1 MQVIKGTVGENA
13 ANAQSDAALVQAI
26 LVKTFR
32 PPAPG
37 QPGGPYLAGY
47 DGVWGDASSR
57 ALRAFQNDNVFV
69 SAAGNQSLANPNA
82 TPGQVKA
89 LDATWNKLLA
99 KVPPGFA
106 NMRVLPGEKIV
117 YVEAT
122 AEEVQSRVGDA
133 NGLTFQATFKN
144 KVITCINQ
152 MHQQHGIAVGV
163 CSQGDRRTFQAQYAL
178 FLKVPKVTN
187 AGPGESNHNFGMG
200 VDLGFKGLKWLHKDG
215 TVDASETSWLHHLD
229 AQDSAQA
236 AKFWDALRAVG
247 TSGAVGAFRGPVDDR
262 PHLQNWND
270 ATVSMG
276 ARLCA
281 LLEGSGTMK
290 WAYVH
295 PNYHSDLGLG
305 GAKYSVGKAADIWNN
320 AATLAIGD
328 LTQARAAAATAQGK
342 PSPAAATQQDLTAM
356 RQTLRQQFDLA
367 DSNWQNWTP

>member
-37 QPGGPYLAGY
+37 QPGGPCLAGY

-57 ALRAFQNDNVFV
+57 ALRAFQNDYVFV

-152 MHQQHGIAVGV
+152 M
-163 CSQGDRRTFQAQYAL
+163 
-178 FLKVPKVTN
+178 
-187 AGPGESNHNFGMG
+187 
-200 VDLGFKGLKWLHKDG
+200 
-215 TVDASETSWLHHLD
+215 
-229 AQDSAQA
+229 
-236 AKFWDALRAVG
+236 
-247 TSGAVGAFRGPVDDR
+247 
-262 PHLQNWND
+262 
-270 ATVSMG
+270 
-276 ARLCA
+276 
-281 LLEGSGTMK
+281 
-290 WAYVH
+290 
-295 PNYHSDLGLG
+295 
-305 GAKYSVGKAADIWNN
+305 
-320 AATLAIGD
+320 
-328 LTQARAAAATAQGK
+328 
-342 PSPAAATQQDLTAM
+342 
-356 RQTLRQQFDLA
+356 
-367 DSNWQNWTP
+367 